1 VTAAE
6 EPGGPVPGPTS
17 TVAFLGPEGTFTH
30 QAASTWA
37 TDGALLTPVGTVTD
51 VYDAVA
57 TGSATHGVVAIENS
71 VEGYVVPS
79 LDAIVAAR
87 DVVAVDQSFVR
98 ISFDAFEVPGTQG
111 GPVEIVGHP
120 HGLAQCRRYTTEHNL
135 EPVPAS
141 SNAAACRDVRPG
153 QVAIGPSICGEL
165 YGLTT
170 RARGIEDFHGTRTRF
185 LLLARRD
192 SVSGEVGPADAAH
205 TGAADG
211 WRTMLAITPH
221 VTGPGVLARITRA
234 FGAVDVNLSSLI
246 TRPLKALENRYVFVV
261 TVDGAPWHAAVRAVL
276 GELLDA
282 GDSLKTLGVFPAR
295 GELDEEVAGDRV
307 PPGSVQASAPEVD
320 LTRSLLWG
328 RTA

>member
-1 VTAAE
+1 MTGAGE
-6 EPGGPVPGPTS
+6 RGGRVPSPTS

-30 QAASTWA
+30 QAASAWA
-37 TDGALLTPVGTVTD
+37 AGGARLTPVSTVTD

-57 TGSATHGVVAIENS
+57 TGTATHGVVAIENS

-98 ISFDAFEVPGTQG
+98 ISFDAFEVPGAQG

-120 HGLAQCRRYTTEHNL
+120 HGLAQCRRYTTEHGL
-135 EPVPAS
+135 DPVPAS

-153 QVAIGPSICGEL
+153 QVAIGPRICGEL
-165 YGLTT
+165 YGLAT
-170 RARGIEDFHGTRTRF
+170 RAQGIEDFHGTRTRF

-192 SVSGEVGPADAAH
+192 SVADDVRPADP
-205 TGAADG
+205 GAPGADT
-211 WRTMLAITPH
+211 WRTMLAVTPH

-234 FGAVDVNLSSLI
+234 FGSVDVNLSSLI

-261 TVDGAPWHAAVRAVL
+261 TVDGAPWHAPVRAVL
-276 GELLDA
+276 GELLAA

-307 PPGSVQASAPEVD
+307 PPGSVQASATEAD
-320 LTRSLLWG
+320 ISRSLLWG
-328 RTA
+328 RTT